1 MEANA
6 NYRRGGN
13 EIYIRNAPAVG
24 IYIYVN
30 SLSLSPEAGA
40 NCHRVVVKRRRK
52 FSRVPAYVPCVHAN
66 CGKGSGVCF
75 WLGI

>member
-1 MEANA
+1 MQIIVAA
-6 NYRRGGN
+6 GMRFTFVMRL
-13 EIYIRNAPAVG
+13 RLV
-24 IYIYVN
+24 YIYVN
-30 SLSLSPEAGA
+30 SLSLSLEAGA